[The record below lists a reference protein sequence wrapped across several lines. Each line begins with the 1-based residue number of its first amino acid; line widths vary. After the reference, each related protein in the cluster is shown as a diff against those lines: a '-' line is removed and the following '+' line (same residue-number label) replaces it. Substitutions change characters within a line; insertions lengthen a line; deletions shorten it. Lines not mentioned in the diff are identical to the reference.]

1 MQDLAGRGLAPRS
14 SAGSTR
20 PVRTIHCR
28 AFRGQLGEVMVEG
41 CMGGVWCKP
50 AQLGPAPVA
59 DGHDRKRAEQG
70 QVQQGKRAKHGEACE
85 QVAVSSES
93 EKSQR
98 PDRHHCQT
106 GPPRKVALEIQIVAV
121 ADGTP
126 KSGPFRGEEGGSFY
140 LPLP

>member
-1 MQDLAGRGLAPRS
+1 MLGGVSGAWLHPDALAGEP
-14 SAGSTR
+14 
-20 PVRTIHCR
+20 
-28 AFRGQLGEVMVEG
+28 
-41 CMGGVWCKP
+41 GGVSFRPGNRLARRGKP

-126 KSGPFRGEEGGSFY
+126 ERGPFRGEEGGSFY